1 MAKISTYARDTS
13 ISGEDLLTGSN
24 YVGVNNYQTNNFKI
38 KDLTE
43 YIEGQISISP
53 QNTTLKANG
62 GIVVEII
69 DSTDSLAV
77 DLSATNITGQLANS
91 DLANSSIT
99 INGTEVSLVEQLI
112 CNHQVGSSSPPAGTI
127 IIYTLLY
134 N

>member
-43 YIEGQISISP
+43 YIQGQISVSP

-62 GIVVEII
+62 GIVF
-69 DSTDSLAV
+69 S
-77 DLSATNITGQLANS
+77 
-91 DLANSSIT
+91 
-99 INGTEVSLVEQLI
+99 
-112 CNHQVGSSSPPAGTI
+112 
-127 IIYTLLY
+127 
-134 N
+134 